1 MPFEVVDIPHPVE
14 AKAMIITDDHVA
26 GMKAADNKFVDILIG
41 TQLRKSHRERCDN
54 QMVHR
59 VASNQRYL
67 FLDGREQT
75 KIVILWVDDAAR
87 VRMKSDNDTFAAR
100 ALCQPVDA
108 VQQFLMPQMHPVER
122 TYGNYRVVE
131 RRQLI

>member
-1 MPFEVVDIPHPVE
+1 
-14 AKAMIITDDHVA
+14 MIVTDDYIA
-26 GMKAADNKFVDILIG
+26 RMEATDNKFVDILIS
-41 TQLRKSHRERCDN
+41 TQLGKSHRERRDN
-54 QMVHR
+54 QMVYR
-59 VASNQRYL
+59 IASNQRYL

-75 KIVILWVDDAAR
+75 EFVILRVDNAAR
-87 VRMKSDNDTFAAR
+87 VRMKSDNDTFAPR
-100 ALCQPVDA
+100 TPCQPVDS